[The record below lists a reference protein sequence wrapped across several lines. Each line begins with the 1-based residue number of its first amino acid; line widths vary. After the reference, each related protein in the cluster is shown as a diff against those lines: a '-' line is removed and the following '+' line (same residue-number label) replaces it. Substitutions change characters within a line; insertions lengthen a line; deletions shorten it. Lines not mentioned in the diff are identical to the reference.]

1 MTMALRSSGRPDR
14 VGPVQKQPE
23 DRWSVPRRMGRFSLG
38 MALVIFASVA
48 LHVVI
53 VGTAVMGGPA
63 VSAPPQDIA
72 VEIVHEVPQPKPEAR
87 TKAPELKPALAPK
100 ASTKMDAK
108 SDPPKIEDAK
118 PPSPPEELA
127 KTEPAKSEAT
137 KTEPAKLEATKSEP
151 DESEPAKDSPAKP
164 DEAKRDTVKAA
175 APTPAAD
182 EQRTLESE
190 LAALKAEQAA
200 LQAERAAEA
209 EGATPAQTRAPGAQA
224 NTGFGPLPDS
234 FQAVALPATAD
245 DADEAVSYQQIVFSQ
260 LAKAKEIG
268 QRQGLPGSAGVHF
281 SIDERGKLL
290 EVEIV
295 HRSGVAS
302 LDAEAVAIVRKAAP
316 FPPPPQGAQ
325 LSFDADVN
333 FVVERAR

>member
-1 MTMALRSSGRPDR
+1 MTTALRSSGRPDR
-14 VGPVQKQPE
+14 VGLVKKQPE
-23 DRWSVPRRMGRFSLG
+23 DRWSVPPQMGRFSFG

-48 LHVVI
+48 LHVAI

-63 VSAPPQDIA
+63 VLASPEDIA
-72 VEIVHEVPQPKPEAR
+72 VEIVHEVPQPRPKDGTE
-87 TKAPELKPALAPK
+87 APELKPALAPE

-108 SDPPKIEDAK
+108 SDPSKVEDAK
-118 PPSPPEELA
+118 PLPAPEALA
-127 KTEPAKSEAT
+127 KTES
-137 KTEPAKLEATKSEP
+137 
-151 DESEPAKDSPAKP
+151 AKDSPAKP
-164 DEAKRDTVKAA
+164 DEAKRDMAKAA

-182 EQRTLESE
+182 EQTLKTLESE
-190 LAALKAEQAA
+190 LGALKAEQAA
-200 LQAERAAEA
+200 LQAERAAQA
-209 EGATPAQTRAPGAQA
+209 NGATSASTRPAGAQA

-245 DADEAVSYQQIVFSQ
+245 AADEEVSYQQIVFSQ

-281 SIDERGKLL
+281 SIDATGKLL

-302 LDAEAVAIVRKAAP
+302 LDAEAIAIVRKAAP

-325 LSFDADVN
+325 RSFDADVN
-333 FVVERAR
+333 FVVESAR

>member
-137 KTEPAKLEATKSEP
+137 KSEPAKSK
-151 DESEPAKDSPAKP
+151 PAKDSPAKP
-164 DEAKRDTVKAA
+164 DEAKRDTAKAA

-325 LSFDADVN
+325 RSFDADVN
-333 FVVERAR
+333 FVVESAR